1 MQYGQNQKRS
11 QPVSTQLERGVC
23 SKKHKAKTRK
33 GKKKKIIT
41 PKEHSRGVTHSSKS
55 HLKGQ
60 LVQ

>member
-33 GKKKKIIT
+33 GKKKNHNSQGT
-41 PKEHSRGVTHSSKS
+41 LERRHT
-55 HLKGQ
+55 LE
-60 LVQ
+60 